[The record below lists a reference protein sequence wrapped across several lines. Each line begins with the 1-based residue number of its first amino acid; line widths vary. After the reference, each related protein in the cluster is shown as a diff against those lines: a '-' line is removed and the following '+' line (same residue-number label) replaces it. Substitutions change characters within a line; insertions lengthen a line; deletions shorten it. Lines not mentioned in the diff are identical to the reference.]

1 MAYDL
6 RAFQP
11 LTAAVTIAA
20 TATDQSVNIPGVGN
34 VLYIFNASAAI
45 ALVAFG
51 LASADSDPTFALA
64 IPAGGVQY
72 VWVGRDQYMACRLST
87 GTGNVYVTRG
97 DGGV

>member
-11 LTAAVTIAA
+11 LTNAVTIAA
-20 TATDQSVNIPGVGN
+20 TATDQSVNVPGVGN
-34 VLYIFNASAAI
+34 VLRIYNSSAAI
-45 ALVAFG
+45 ALLNFG
-51 LASADSDPTFALA
+51 LAAADSDPDFKIA
-64 IPAGGVQY
+64 IPAGGVTH
-72 VWVGRDQYMACRLST
+72 VWIGRDQYVACRLST

>member
-11 LTAAVTIAA
+11 LSAAVTIAA
-20 TATDQSVNIPGVGN
+20 TATDQNVNIPGVGN
-34 VLYIFNASAAI
+34 VAYIFNAGAAP

-51 LASADSDPTFALA
+51 LTAADSDPTFSLA
-64 IPAGGVQY
+64 IPAASAMF
-72 VWVGRDQYMACRLST
+72 VWIGRDQYIAARLTT
-87 GTGNVYVTRG
+87 GTGNIYVTRG